1 MQSTEMQNSLAPI
14 GLSTYGRL
22 QHVQLTVDALQKNE
36 LAKESELYIF
46 SDAAKAGDE
55 EKVEAVRR
63 YLRTI
68 DGFKDVHLFERE
80 RNDRVANNRGGM
92 RMLLEKYGRM
102 IFLEEDI
109 VTAPSFLSFMNEA
122 LEKYKDD
129 SRIFAV
135 NGYTPPIDIPENY
148 QSPAVLLPRFAAW
161 GFGIW
166 KEKFDEII
174 MDITPEM
181 YRELRS
187 DNEKMNQYCLG
198 GDDIITQLWLQA
210 HGFINALDVRIDYT
224 MFVKG
229 RQYVGCPT
237 RSLAHSTGCDG
248 SGEHWVQATGK
259 YDVEMDVASKSV
271 RVEIGIQPD
280 VRIINNLSRLY
291 ALTLKGKLIKFT
303 MDCGLYCKLKSFKRR
318 WN

>member
-1 MQSTEMQNSLAPI
+1 MQSDLAPV

-22 QHVQLTVDALQKNE
+22 QHVQETIAALQKNE
-36 LAKESELYIF
+36 LAWQSELFIF

-63 YLRTI
+63 YLRTV
-68 DGFKDVHLFERE
+68 DGFRAVHLFERE

-92 RMLLEKYGRM
+92 RMLLEKYGKT

-109 VTAPSFLSFMNEA
+109 VTVPSFLTFMNEA
-122 LEKYKDD
+122 LDRYKNDP
-129 SRIFAV
+129 RVFAV
-135 NGYTPPIDIPENY
+135 NGYTPPIGIPRDY
-148 QSPAVLLPRFAAW
+148 SSPVVLLPRFAAW

-181 YRELRS
+181 YNNLSS
-187 DNEKMNQYCLG
+187 DKPRLKQYCVG
-198 GDDIITQLWLQA
+198 GNDIITQLWLQA
-210 HGFINALDVRIDYT
+210 QGFIEALDVRIDYT

-229 RQYVGCPT
+229 RQYVVCPT
-237 RSLAHSTGCDG
+237 ASLAHSTGCDG

-259 YDVEMDVASKSV
+259 YDVQMDFESKSV
-271 RVEIGIQPD
+271 GVEPGIQAD
-280 VRIINNLSRLY
+280 ARVIKQLGKFY
-291 ALTLKGKLIKFT
+291 ALTPKGKLIKFL
-303 MDCGLYCKLKSFKRR
+303 MDLGLYRKLKSFKRR
-318 WN
+318 